1 MKSNMSRWSAAARAL
16 TFASVILT
24 SGLLHAHAGTVALPA
39 GSIDGLAAAIA
50 SAGPG
55 GTVILKSG
63 LHTESGTVTV
73 AG

>member
-1 MKSNMSRWSAAARAL
+1 
-16 TFASVILT
+16 
-24 SGLLHAHAGTVALPA
+24 VALPA